1 MDRLQFSELKKGMA
15 VKDKDKNFG
24 KIIKIE
30 NIHNITVKFTNDMGG
45 YGFYCLDPACQDH
58 YDPLYKSE

>member
-1 MDRLQFSELKKGMA
+1 MDRLQFSELKKGMI
-15 VKDKDKNFG
+15 VKDKSENFG

-30 NIHNITVKFTNDMGG
+30 DIHNITVKYKNGTGG
-45 YGFYCLDPACQDH
+45 YGFYCLDPACIDH